1 MYCVKCGVELQKGA
15 ANCPLCG
22 LRVWHPE
29 IEEEPEAPGYP
40 PRRGEEESVS
50 RGGLLLIVSLLFALP
65 LLICLPIDLRLNGS
79 VGWSGVV
86 GVSLTAAYAAVCLP
100 LWFRRP
106 NPVLFF
112 PLDGAAALGL
122 CLYLCLK
129 SGGRW
134 FLPFALPAGG
144 GLILIVETAIVLLRY
159 AVGKARHRALF
170 VFGGVSAALGG
181 LCVLIEFLL
190 RLGFGVPMRWWSLY
204 PLAALVLLGALL
216 IAIGASPRLRRSL
229 HKRLFL

>member
-1 MYCVKCGVELQKGA
+1 MFFYFPV
-15 ANCPLCG
+15 
-22 LRVWHPE
+22 
-29 IEEEPEAPGYP
+29 I
-40 PRRGEEESVS
+40 
-50 RGGLLLIVSLLFALP
+50 SLLPGIIYL
-65 LLICLPIDLRLNGS
+65 
-79 VGWSGVV
+79 V
-86 GVSLTAAYAAVCLP
+86 
-100 LWFRRP
+100 
-106 NPVLFF
+106 
-112 PLDGAAALGL
+112 AALA
-122 CLYLCLK
+122 
-129 SGGRW
+129 
-134 FLPFALPAGG
+134 P
-144 GLILIVETAIVLLRY
+144 AIVLLRY